1 MQQTYPASGHC
12 LVSSGSD
19 GGAQIG
25 TIRSAQ
31 NASAQ
36 KESPGLPGLDSKA
49 DERIQTVDI
58 HVGNMTSTDPQLT
71 ESQGFVTIDDNAR
84 SKYAARNDLR
94 IKRISVFAVGEW
106 PRDPDH
112 VVLA

>member
-1 MQQTYPASGHC
+1 
-12 LVSSGSD
+12 
-19 GGAQIG
+19 
-25 TIRSAQ
+25 
-31 NASAQ
+31 
-36 KESPGLPGLDSKA
+36 
-49 DERIQTVDI
+49 
-58 HVGNMTSTDPQLT
+58 MTSTDPQLT